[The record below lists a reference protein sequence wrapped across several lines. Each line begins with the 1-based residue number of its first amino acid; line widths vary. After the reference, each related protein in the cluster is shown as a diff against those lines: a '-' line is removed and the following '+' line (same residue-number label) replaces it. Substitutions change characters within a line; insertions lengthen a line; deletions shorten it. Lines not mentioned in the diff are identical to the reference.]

1 MPNLSTVM
9 RHTNQQEVKN
19 LKLKN
24 KIISLT
30 LCICAVSAAASVNVF
45 ALPSSDE
52 AVSSV
57 PEAPVTSQPDEPPAV
72 QSEHVYS
79 EPEGNYSSSYD
90 APSNNAV
97 ETPTQNYS
105 NDYNNN
111 YSNDYNNYNDYN
123 NVQGDNYQ
131 PPNNNNTI
139 TGNTYSPSNAPY
151 QGNTGPGYEYT
162 EDGENTYETDV
173 DNKLFDAS
181 SDIDNNGISS
191 DDWDIALEL
200 DETGSGDDFN
210 FIKNNNSSEDSVLYQ
225 LMLYGGVLLIAVG
238 IVGIILVIVL
248 TVKAKKRNKLAAH
261 GSDITLESLSSDK
274 IYKDPNKSGSSD
286 VDISKADT
294 DEIDLSKYD
303 KYL

>member
-1 MPNLSTVM
+1 MTM

-24 KIISLT
+24 KIISLI
-30 LCICAVSAAASVNVF
+30 LSICAVSAAASVTVF

-52 AVSSV
+52 TVSGV
-57 PEAPVTSQPDEPPAV
+57 PDAPVTSQPDEPPAV
-72 QSEHVYS
+72 QSEPAYS
-79 EPEGNYSSSYD
+79 EPENNYSSSYD
-90 APSNNAV
+90 VPPNNTV

-123 NVQGDNYQ
+123 NVQDDNYQ
-131 PPNNNNTI
+131 PPNNINTI
-139 TGNTYSPSNAPY
+139 TGNTYLPSNAPY
-151 QGNTGPGYEYT
+151 QGNTEPGYEYS
-162 EDGENTYETDV
+162 EDGEITYETDV

-261 GSDITLESLSSDK
+261 SSDITLESLSSDK
-274 IYKDPNKSGSSD
+274 IYKNSNKSGSSD